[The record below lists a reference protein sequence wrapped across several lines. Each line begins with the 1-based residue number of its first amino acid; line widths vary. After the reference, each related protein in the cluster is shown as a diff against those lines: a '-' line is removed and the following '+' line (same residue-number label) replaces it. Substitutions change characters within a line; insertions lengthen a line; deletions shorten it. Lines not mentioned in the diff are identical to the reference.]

1 MFTVCINMYVHVRC
15 ACDYDCIHVWNVCMS
30 VRMFRDPMVLSH
42 LLWRGLYG
50 LHGLLHRCR
59 IIVVVIN
66 DVLGGSGGGGGR
78 ARGGGGRLPLLGRR
92 RLLQR
97 VVVVVVVHRRR
108 CGRAGPLWPA
118 ASSGPPSSSRPGSPA
133 SPSSGPPAPP
143 SPGPPPQWTPCGGC
157 RGGGRCGSR
166 LLGVVGV
173 VGVVVVLV
181 VVVVV
186 VLCGPLLEG
195 PLTARLLSS
204 RPSLVERLVPVTQPG
219 ERTDHYA
226 GLGYWNVSNTDVGPG
241 VKVMMQVKVAKCATS
256 ESIMER

>member
-1 MFTVCINMYVHVRC
+1 MCDVRVTVFMY
-15 ACDYDCIHVWNVCMS
+15 VCMS
-30 VRMFRDPMVLSH
+30 VCMLWDPMALSH

-50 LHGLLHRCR
+50 LHGLLHWRR
-59 IIVVVIN
+59 IIVVVIH
-66 DVLGGSGGGGGR
+66 DVLGRGGGGGGRARGGGGR

-97 VVVVVVVHRRR
+97 VVVVVVVRRR
-108 CGRAGPLWPA
+108 RSGRAGPLWPA
-118 ASSGPPSSSRPGSPA
+118 TSSGPPPSSRSGSPT

-143 SPGPPPQWTPCGGC
+143 SPRPPPQRTPCGRS
-157 RGGGRCGSR
+157 RGGGRGSSR
-166 LLGVVGV
+166 LLRVVGV

-186 VLCGPLLEG
+186 VLCRPLLEG

-226 GLGYWNVSNTDVGPG
+226 GLGYWNVSNTDVEPG
-241 VKVMMQVKVAKCATS
+241 VKVMMQVKVANCAS
-256 ESIMER
+256 Y